1 MTDIKAQIPAT
12 GAGNT
17 LYTQIRCVQYPCII
31 GGRAVDRVGL
41 FEVDMDK
48 NNLPIRATML
58 RHVGYENPSELIDF
72 FNQVERAIFEAST
85 LILTNEPVDLDNDEW
100 SGTLYFPRLPTLR

>member
-1 MTDIKAQIPAT
+1 MQTKEIPVI

-17 LYTQIRCVQYPCII
+17 LYTEIRCVQYPCII
-31 GGRAVDRVGL
+31 AGRAVDRVGL